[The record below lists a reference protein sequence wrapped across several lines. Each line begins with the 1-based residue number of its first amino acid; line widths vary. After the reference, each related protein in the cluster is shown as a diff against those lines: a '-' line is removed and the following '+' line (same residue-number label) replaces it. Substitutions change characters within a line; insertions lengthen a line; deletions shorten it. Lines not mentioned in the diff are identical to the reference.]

1 MEAKLTLAQLEF
13 TLLSFSYDH
22 VVITG
27 GDTKRLSLIAAIAL
41 AAVGSAAAPAR
52 ASQDITVQAFFYF
65 GQTPTGSCDQYTD
78 AHCEPEYDYQLVNG
92 VETAEY
98 VLPVPAHFV
107 QAPSDGAT
115 IDVERNKITITN
127 DIGAT
132 FCSDG
137 TSVGSACTDDFTGFE
152 FIFSIAITPSLVK
165 VDSASA
171 SDFLPNDTGGSQ
183 SHDGLSQIA
192 PNILV
197 VDLTGD
203 APAIGDKLVIDIPE
217 PSTWAM
223 MALGFAGLGF
233 AAYRRAGVV
242 RVA

>member
-1 MEAKLTLAQLEF
+1 M
-13 TLLSFSYDH
+13 
-22 VVITG
+22 
-27 GDTKRLSLIAAIAL
+27 RLSLIAAIVL
-41 AAVGSAAAPAR
+41 AAVGSATAPAR
-52 ASQDITVQAFFYF
+52 AAEDITVRALFYF
-65 GQTPTGSCDQYTD
+65 GEMPTGGVCDQTTD
-78 AHCEPEYDYQLVNG
+78 AHCEWEYDYQLVNG

-127 DIGAT
+127 DIGET

-242 RVA
+242 RAA